1 MNSLPILEKK
11 QWAQSPCFSEE
22 KNKMPNMKAFYV
34 KLMNR
39 NNLSAVA

>member
-1 MNSLPILEKK
+1 MNSLPILEK
-11 QWAQSPCFSEE
+11 AVGAITLLSEE
-22 KNKMPNMKAFYV
+22 KQMPNMKAFYV

>member
-1 MNSLPILEKK
+1 MNSLPIFEK
-11 QWAQSPCFSEE
+11 AVGTITLLSEE
-22 KNKMPNMKAFYV
+22 KQNAEYEGFYV